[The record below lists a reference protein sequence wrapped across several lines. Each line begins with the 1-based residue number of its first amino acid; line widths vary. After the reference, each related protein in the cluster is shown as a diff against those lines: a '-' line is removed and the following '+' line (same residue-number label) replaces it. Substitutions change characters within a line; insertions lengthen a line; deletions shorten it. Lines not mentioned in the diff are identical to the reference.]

1 MGLKAAPEDQALLL
15 DLQAIDTKLQQLAR
29 RSEKLPEREA
39 VEILTAK
46 RTELE
51 RARAEQSG
59 AVEDVRLE
67 LKRTEADV
75 EVVQARVGRD
85 TERLNSSASVKD
97 VAALEQEL
105 QALGRRLSDLEDIEL
120 GVMETLEQREGEL
133 AATVA
138 ELAAL
143 ASSITEATA
152 TRDAA
157 LAEIERERA
166 HAAANRQTV
175 AAKVPAE
182 LLALYEKQRERYG
195 TGASHL
201 RGGVSSASG
210 VALAATEM
218 TKIRAAEPDD
228 VILCPDSS
236 AILVRTAES
245 GLQSR
250 TAESGR

>member
-15 DLQAIDTKLQQLAR
+15 ELQELDTKLRQLAR
-29 RSEKLPEREA
+29 RSEKLPERE
-39 VEILTAK
+39 VVDTLTGK
-46 RTELE
+46 KTELE
-51 RARAEQSG
+51 RTRAEQSG

-67 LKRTEADV
+67 LKRTESDV
-75 EVVQARVGRD
+75 EVVQARITRD
-85 TERLNSSASVKD
+85 AERLRTSTSVKD

-105 QALGRRLSDLEDIEL
+105 ESLGRRKSDLEDIEL
-120 GVMETLEQREGEL
+120 AVMETLEEREAAL
-133 AATVA
+133 AGTEA

-143 ASSITEATA
+143 STEISEATA
-152 TRDAA
+152 ARDAA
-157 LAEIERERA
+157 LAEIEGERT

-175 AAKVPAE
+175 AAKVPAD

-210 VALAATEM
+210 VALAATDM
-218 TKIRAAEPDD
+218 TKIRAAAPDD

-245 GLQSR
+245 GL
-250 TAESGR
+250 

>member
-1 MGLKAAPEDQALLL
+1 
-15 DLQAIDTKLQQLAR
+15 
-29 RSEKLPEREA
+29 
-39 VEILTAK
+39 
-46 RTELE
+46 
-51 RARAEQSG
+51 
-59 AVEDVRLE
+59 VRLE

-75 EVVQARVGRD
+75 EVVQARIVRD
-85 TERLNSSASVKD
+85 TERLNTSASVKD

-105 QALGRRLSDLEDIEL
+105 EALGRRKSDLEDIEL
-120 GVMETLEQREGEL
+120 AVMETLEQREADL
-133 AATVA
+133 AATEA
-138 ELAAL
+138 ELATLSTAI
-143 ASSITEATA
+143 AEATTA
-152 TRDAA
+152 RDAA
-157 LAEIERERA
+157 LADIEAERA
-166 HAAANRQTV
+166 AAAANRQAV
-175 AAKVPAE
+175 AAKVPTD

-245 GLQSR
+245 GL
-250 TAESGR
+250 

>member
-15 DLQAIDTKLQQLAR
+15 DLQALDTTLQQLAR
-29 RSEKLPEREA
+29 RADKLPEREI
-39 VEILTAK
+39 VDRLDSTRTA
-46 RTELE
+46 LE
-51 RARAEQSG
+51 RTRAEQSG
-59 AVEDVRLE
+59 AAEDVRLE

-75 EVVQARVGRD
+75 EVVQARIVRD
-85 TERLNSSASVKD
+85 TERLNTSASVKD

-105 QALGRRLSDLEDIEL
+105 EALGRRKSDLEDIEL
-120 GVMETLEQREGEL
+120 AVMETLEQRESDLAATEGEL
-133 AATVA
+133 ATLSTAIA
-138 ELAAL
+138 
-143 ASSITEATA
+143 EATTA
-152 TRDAA
+152 RDAA
-157 LAEIERERA
+157 LAEIEAERA
-166 HAAANRQTV
+166 AAVANRQAV
-175 AAKVPAE
+175 AAKVPAD

-236 AILVRTAES
+236 AILVRTEES
-245 GLQSR
+245 GL
-250 TAESGR
+250 

>member
-15 DLQAIDTKLQQLAR
+15 DLQTLDTTLQQLAR
-29 RSEKLPEREA
+29 RADKLPEREI
-39 VEILTAK
+39 VDRLDSTRTA
-46 RTELE
+46 LE
-51 RARAEQSG
+51 RTRAEQSG
-59 AVEDVRLE
+59 AAEDVRLE

-75 EVVQARVGRD
+75 EVVQARIVRD
-85 TERLNSSASVKD
+85 TERLNTSASVKD

-105 QALGRRLSDLEDIEL
+105 EALGRRKSDLEDIEL
-120 GVMETLEQREGEL
+120 AVMETLEQREADLAATEGEL
-133 AATVA
+133 ATLSTAIA
-138 ELAAL
+138 
-143 ASSITEATA
+143 EATTA
-152 TRDAA
+152 RDAA
-157 LAEIERERA
+157 LAEIEAERA
-166 HAAANRQTV
+166 TAAANRQAV
-175 AAKVPAE
+175 AAKVPAD

-245 GLQSR
+245 GL
-250 TAESGR
+250 

>member
-15 DLQAIDTKLQQLAR
+15 ELQTLDTTLQQLAR
-29 RSEKLPEREA
+29 RVDKLPEREI
-39 VEILTAK
+39 VDRLDSTRTA
-46 RTELE
+46 LE
-51 RARAEQSG
+51 RTRAEQSG
-59 AVEDVRLE
+59 AAEDVRLE

-75 EVVQARVGRD
+75 EVVQARIVRD

-105 QALGRRLSDLEDIEL
+105 EALGRRKSDLEDIEL
-120 GVMETLEQREGEL
+120 AVMETLEQREADLAATEGEL
-133 AATVA
+133 ATLSTAIA
-138 ELAAL
+138 
-143 ASSITEATA
+143 EATTA
-152 TRDAA
+152 RDAA
-157 LAEIERERA
+157 LAEIEAERA
-166 HAAANRQTV
+166 TAAANRQAV
-175 AAKVPAE
+175 AAKVPAD

-245 GLQSR
+245 GL
-250 TAESGR
+250 

>member
-15 DLQAIDTKLQQLAR
+15 DLQALDTKLQQLDRRAAR
-29 RSEKLPEREA
+29 LPEREA
-39 VEILTAK
+39 VDALTAK
-46 RTELE
+46 RSELE
-51 RARAEQSG
+51 RTRAEQSG

-75 EVVQARVGRD
+75 EVVQARIARDAGRLD
-85 TERLNSSASVKD
+85 TSTSVKD

-105 QALGRRLSDLEDIEL
+105 EALGRRKSDLEDIEL
-120 GVMETLEQREGEL
+120 AVMETLEQREGEL
-133 AATVA
+133 AATEG

-143 ASSITEATA
+143 AASLAEATA
-152 TRDAA
+152 ARDAA
-157 LAEIERERA
+157 LAEIDAERS
-166 HAAANRQTV
+166 HAGANRQAV
-175 AAKVPAE
+175 AGKVPAD

-210 VALAATEM
+210 VALAATDM

-236 AILVRTAES
+236 AILVRTGES
-245 GLQSR
+245 GL
-250 TAESGR
+250 

>member
-15 DLQAIDTKLQQLAR
+15 ELQTLDTTLQQLAR
-29 RSEKLPEREA
+29 RAEKLPERDIVDRLA
-39 VEILTAK
+39 STRTA
-46 RTELE
+46 LE
-51 RARAEQSG
+51 RTRAEQSG
-59 AVEDVRLE
+59 AAEDVRLE

-75 EVVQARVGRD
+75 EVVQARITRD
-85 TERLNSSASVKD
+85 TERVNTSASVKD

-105 QALGRRLSDLEDIEL
+105 AALARRKSDLEDIEL
-120 GVMETLEQREGEL
+120 AVMETLEQREAEL
-133 AATVA
+133 AATEG
-138 ELAAL
+138 ELATLSTAI
-143 ASSITEATA
+143 AEATTA
-152 TRDAA
+152 RDAA
-157 LAEIERERA
+157 LAEIEAERA
-166 HAAANRQTV
+166 HAAANRQAL
-175 AAKVPAE
+175 AAKVPAD

-210 VALAATEM
+210 VALAATDM

-245 GLQSR
+245 GL
-250 TAESGR
+250 

>member
-15 DLQAIDTKLQQLAR
+15 DLQTLDTTLQQLAR
-29 RSEKLPEREA
+29 RVDKLPEREI
-39 VEILTAK
+39 VDRLDSTRTA
-46 RTELE
+46 LE
-51 RARAEQSG
+51 RTRAEQSG
-59 AVEDVRLE
+59 AAEDVRLE

-75 EVVQARVGRD
+75 EVVQARIVRD
-85 TERLNSSASVKD
+85 TERLNTSASVKD

-105 QALGRRLSDLEDIEL
+105 EALGRRKSDLEDIEL
-120 GVMETLEQREGEL
+120 AVMETLEQREADLAATEGEL
-133 AATVA
+133 ATLSTAIA
-138 ELAAL
+138 
-143 ASSITEATA
+143 EATTA
-152 TRDAA
+152 RDAA
-157 LAEIERERA
+157 LAEIEAERA
-166 HAAANRQTV
+166 TAAANRQAV
-175 AAKVPAE
+175 AAKVPAD

-245 GLQSR
+245 GL
-250 TAESGR
+250 

>member
-1 MGLKAAPEDQALLL
+1 MALKAAPEDQALLL
-15 DLQAIDTKLQQLAR
+15 DLQALDTKLQQLAR
-29 RSEKLPEREA
+29 RAAKLPEREA
-39 VEILTAK
+39 VDTLTA
-46 RTELE
+46 THTDLE
-51 RARAEQSG
+51 RTRSERSG
-59 AVEDVRLE
+59 AVEDARLE
-67 LKRTEADV
+67 LKRTESDV
-75 EVVQARVGRD
+75 EVVQARIARD
-85 TERLNSSASVKD
+85 TERLNTSASVKD

-105 QALGRRLSDLEDIEL
+105 EALGRRKSDLEDIEL
-120 GVMETLEQREGEL
+120 AVMETLEQREGDL
-133 AATVA
+133 AAMEA

-143 ASSITEATA
+143 SASLVDATA
-152 TRDAA
+152 ARDAA
-157 LAEIERERA
+157 LAEIEAERA

-175 AAKVPAE
+175 AAKVPAD

-201 RGGVSSASG
+201 RAGVSSASG

-245 GLQSR
+245 GL
-250 TAESGR
+250 

>member
-15 DLQAIDTKLQQLAR
+15 ELQSLDTKLQQLAR
-29 RSEKLPEREA
+29 RSEKLPEREVVDA
-39 VEILTAK
+39 LTGQRIA
-46 RTELE
+46 LE

-59 AVEDVRLE
+59 AVEDARLE

-75 EVVQARVGRD
+75 EVVEARITRD
-85 TERLNSSASVKD
+85 AERLRTSASVKD

-105 QALGRRLSDLEDIEL
+105 EALGRRKSDLEDIEL
-120 GVMETLEQREGEL
+120 AVMETVEQREGGL
-133 AATVA
+133 AATNG
-138 ELAAL
+138 ELE
-143 ASSITEATA
+143 TVATA
-152 TRDAA
+152 IADATAARDAA
-157 LAEIERERA
+157 LSEIEAERA

-175 AAKVPAE
+175 AAKVPGD

-195 TGASHL
+195 IGASHL

-210 VALAATEM
+210 VALAQTDM
-218 TKIRAAEPDD
+218 TKIRAAEADD

-245 GLQSR
+245 GL
-250 TAESGR
+250 

>member
-15 DLQAIDTKLQQLAR
+15 ELQTLDTTLQQLAR
-29 RSEKLPEREA
+29 RAEKLPEREI
-39 VEILTAK
+39 VDRLTSTRAA
-46 RTELE
+46 LE
-51 RARAEQSG
+51 RTRAEQSG
-59 AVEDVRLE
+59 AAEDVRLE

-75 EVVQARVGRD
+75 EVVQARIVRD
-85 TERLNSSASVKD
+85 TGRLNTSASVKD

-105 QALGRRLSDLEDIEL
+105 EALGRRKSDLEDIEL
-120 GVMETLEQREGEL
+120 AVMETLEQREADLAATEGEL
-133 AATVA
+133 ATISTAIA
-138 ELAAL
+138 
-143 ASSITEATA
+143 EATA
-152 TRDAA
+152 ARDAA
-157 LAEIERERA
+157 LAEIEAERA
-166 HAAANRQTV
+166 HAAANRQTI
-175 AAKVPAE
+175 AARVPAD

-210 VALAATEM
+210 VALAATDM

-245 GLQSR
+245 GL
-250 TAESGR
+250 

>member
-15 DLQAIDTKLQQLAR
+15 DLQALDTKLQQLAR
-29 RSEKLPEREA
+29 RSAKLPERE
-39 VEILTAK
+39 VVDTLTGRRA
-46 RTELE
+46 ELE
-51 RARAEQSG
+51 RTRAEQSG

-67 LKRTEADV
+67 LSRTEADV
-75 EVVQARVGRD
+75 EVVQARIARD
-85 TERLNSSASVKD
+85 AERLQTSASVKD

-105 QALGRRLSDLEDIEL
+105 ESLGRRKSDLEDIEL
-120 GVMETLEQREGEL
+120 AVMETLEQREADLAATDGEL
-133 AATVA
+133 AT
-138 ELAAL
+138 LAA
-143 ASSITEATA
+143 AITESTA

-157 LAEIERERA
+157 LSEIERERA
-166 HAAANRQTV
+166 HTGANRQTV
-175 AAKVPAE
+175 AAKVPAD

-201 RGGVSSASG
+201 QGGVSSASG

-228 VILCPDSS
+228 VILCPDSN

-245 GLQSR
+245 GL
-250 TAESGR
+250 

>member
-15 DLQAIDTKLQQLAR
+15 DLQTLDTTLQQLAR
-29 RSEKLPEREA
+29 RVDKLPEREI
-39 VEILTAK
+39 VDRLDSTRTA
-46 RTELE
+46 LE
-51 RARAEQSG
+51 RTRAEQSG
-59 AVEDVRLE
+59 AAEDVRLE

-75 EVVQARVGRD
+75 EVVQSRIVRD
-85 TERLNSSASVKD
+85 TERLNTSASVKD

-105 QALGRRLSDLEDIEL
+105 EALGRRKSDLEDIEL
-120 GVMETLEQREGEL
+120 AVMETLEQREADLAATEGEL
-133 AATVA
+133 ATLSTAIA
-138 ELAAL
+138 
-143 ASSITEATA
+143 EATTA
-152 TRDAA
+152 RDAA
-157 LAEIERERA
+157 LAEIEAERA
-166 HAAANRQTV
+166 TAAANRQAV
-175 AAKVPAE
+175 AAKVPAD

-245 GLQSR
+245 GL
-250 TAESGR
+250 